1 MFKLRETNTKYRII
15 NSQKAKSVLAGVSSR
30 AASLRESWTLGSGRI
45 ETGSL
50 LGDEEFG
57 FDNPVINSTAYR
69 RVFVKQESKYHLQ
82 GCQDTV
88 DETDNIDPRETYN
101 AGKVGSEENTP
112 SKFPKSKGAD
122 FTFLILRCR
131 R

>member
-1 MFKLRETNTKYRII
+1 M
-15 NSQKAKSVLAGVSSR
+15 KSILAGVSSG
-30 AASLRESWTLGSGRI
+30 AASLRESWTLGSGPI

-57 FDNPVINSTAYR
+57 FHDLVINSTAYR
-69 RVFVKQESKYHLQ
+69 RVFVKQQSKYCLQ

-88 DETDNIDPRETYN
+88 DETDNIVPRETN
-101 AGKVGSEENTP
+101 SAEKVGSKENTP
-112 SKFPKSKGAD
+112 SKFSKSKGAD
-122 FTFLILRCR
+122 LTFLILRCR